1 MRTFPFLLLFLMLS
15 VVIPVREAGADSGA
29 VTLQELELEARQNN
43 PDILMAR
50 KRSEA
55 ARMRT
60 TAASAMPDPMVGY
73 EVQNVGRPFESTV
86 GQEEMSMRGI
96 VVSQMI
102 PFPGKLSMMGK
113 AARKNAEAEEERSR
127 EAELQALSA
136 LRGAYYEYYLAF
148 RTAEILEQTKE
159 LMKNFQR
166 IAETRYATGQGLQ
179 QDVLRAQLEVT
190 KMLDE
195 LVEQRQ
201 KQEALAGMINSLAGR
216 DPRAPLGRP
225 ADRLATGYTVSLDD
239 LAGRAQDHS
248 PLLRRSQRMVEMNEA
263 ELTASRLEFLP
274 DVTVTAG
281 VFERGEM
288 EDFWTASVMVTV
300 PLWFWNKT
308 AGVKAAAA
316 SLGSARHERD
326 AARLMLLARVRDL
339 HAMARASEH
348 HLRLYDAGI
357 IPQARMALQSATS
370 NYQVGRI
377 DFLMLLDSH
386 ALLLKYQIAYERE
399 LVNLN
404 KTISMLRET
413 AGEENGHD

>member
-1 MRTFPFLLLFLMLS
+1 MPTIPYLFLVAMIVITFP
-15 VVIPVREAGADSGA
+15 VHDAGAA
-29 VTLQELELEARQNN
+29 EEQVTLQELEQEALQNS

-55 ARMRT
+55 ARLRT
-60 TAASAMPDPMVGY
+60 TVASAMPDPMVGY
-73 EVQNVGRPFESTV
+73 EVQNVGRPPDSTV
-86 GQEEMSMRGI
+86 GQAEMSMRGI

-113 AARKNAEAEEERSR
+113 AARKSAEAEQENAR
-127 EAELQALSA
+127 EAELRTLNT
-136 LRGAYYEYYLAF
+136 LRAAYYEYYLAF
-148 RTAEILEQTKE
+148 RTAEILEQTKD

-201 KQEALAGMINSLAGR
+201 KKEAQAAMINSLAGR
-216 DPRAPLGRP
+216 DPLAPLGRP
-225 ADRLATGYTVSLDD
+225 ADRLMTSYPVPLDD
-239 LAGRAQDHS
+239 LASRALDHS

-263 ELTASRLEFLP
+263 ELTVSKLEFLP
-274 DVTVTAG
+274 DVTVSAG
-281 VFERGEM
+281 LFERGEM
-288 EDFWTASVMVTV
+288 EDFWTASVMVNV
-300 PLWFWNKT
+300 PLWFWNKS

-316 SLGSARHERD
+316 SLGSARHEREG
-326 AARLMLLARVRDL
+326 ARLMLLAKVKDL

-348 HLRLYDAGI
+348 HLQLYESGI

-404 KTISMLRET
+404 KTMSMLRET
-413 AGEENGHD
+413 AGEEKGHE